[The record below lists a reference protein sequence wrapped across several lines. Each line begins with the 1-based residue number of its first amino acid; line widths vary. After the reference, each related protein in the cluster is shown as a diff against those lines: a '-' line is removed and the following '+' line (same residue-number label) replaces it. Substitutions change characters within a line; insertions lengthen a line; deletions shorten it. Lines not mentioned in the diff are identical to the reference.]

1 MQLLI
6 FFQGMYP
13 LFSQPHLLEHP
24 MFQRGFV
31 SLNNLQLRMSF
42 TFIENLRFI
51 TVQSL
56 MCCQPDDATEN
67 H

>member
-1 MQLLI
+1 
-6 FFQGMYP
+6 